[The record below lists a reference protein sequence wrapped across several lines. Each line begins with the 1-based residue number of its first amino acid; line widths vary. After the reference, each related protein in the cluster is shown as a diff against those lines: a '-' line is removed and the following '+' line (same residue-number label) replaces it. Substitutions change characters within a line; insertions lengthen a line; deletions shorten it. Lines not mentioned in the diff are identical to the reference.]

1 MAIIDVREI
10 MTILPHRYPMLLID
24 RITELE
30 PMTFA
35 RGYKNVTANEPMFA
49 GHFPGNPVLPG
60 VYMIEALAQLGGTT
74 VLEPGDM
81 ARKLVY
87 LVGIDKVKFRRPVV
101 PGDRLDMEARVLR
114 TRRNIGWVSIEASV
128 DGKLACSGELMF
140 SIGADSTST
149 AYDATILTQ

>member
-1 MAIIDVREI
+1 MAILDIREI
-10 MTILPHRYPMLLID
+10 MMILPHRYPMLLID

-30 PMTFA
+30 PMAFA
-35 RGYKNVTANEPMFA
+35 RGYKNITANEQMLT

-87 LVGIDKVKFRRPVV
+87 LVGVDKVKFRRPVV

-114 TRRNIGWVSIEASV
+114 TRRNVGWVAIEATV
-128 DGKLACSGELMF
+128 DGKIACTGELMF
-140 SIGADSTST
+140 SISGDAAGAH
-149 AYDATILTQ
+149 YEATILKQ